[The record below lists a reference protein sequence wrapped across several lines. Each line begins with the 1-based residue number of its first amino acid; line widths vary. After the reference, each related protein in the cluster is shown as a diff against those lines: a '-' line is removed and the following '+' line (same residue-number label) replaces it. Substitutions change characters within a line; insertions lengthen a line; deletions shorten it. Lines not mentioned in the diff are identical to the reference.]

1 MIINAKYDT
10 IRSGVFWRKERLMG
24 KGFSPDWYFASAFD
38 ITPGFL
44 LSNGIKAVV
53 LDIDNT
59 LVTYGD
65 AEPTERVVEWV
76 SSLKSAGIKTAI
88 ASNNKKERVDLFNK
102 KLGVFCTSRSGK
114 PSTKAVR
121 AACAEFSVAP
131 TEVAVI
137 GDQIF
142 TDVLCANRADA
153 VAILTSPI
161 PYRENLFFRFKRGL
175 EKPIINKFR
184 KKHPEKCFPERSAEK

>member
-1 MIINAKYDT
+1 MKKQPLLWPDEIFSSFAEVSAAFL
-10 IRSGVFWRKERLMG
+10 RARGVR
-24 KGFSPDWYFASAFD
+24 A
-38 ITPGFL
+38 L
-44 LSNGIKAVV
+44 LC
-53 LDIDNT
+53 DIDNT

-142 TDVLCANRADA
+142 TDVLCANRAGA

>member
-1 MIINAKYDT
+1 M
-10 IRSGVFWRKERLMG
+10 L
-24 KGFSPDWYFASAFD
+24 
-38 ITPGFL
+38 ITPEYVFQDVTHITPEWL
-44 LSNGIKAVV
+44 AAKGITALV

-142 TDVLCANRADA
+142 TDILCANRAGA

-184 KKHPEKCFPERSAEK
+184 KKHPEKCFPERSAKK

>member
-1 MIINAKYDT
+1 M
-10 IRSGVFWRKERLMG
+10 L
-24 KGFSPDWYFASAFD
+24 
-38 ITPGFL
+38 ITPEYVFQDVTHITPEWL
-44 LSNGIKAVV
+44 AAKGITALV

-184 KKHPEKCFPERSAEK
+184 KKHPEKCFPERSAKK

>member
-1 MIINAKYDT
+1 
-10 IRSGVFWRKERLMG
+10 MG
-24 KGFSPDWYFASAFD
+24 KNFSPDWYFASAFD
-38 ITPGFL
+38 ITPDFL
-44 LSNGIKAVV
+44 LSHGIKAVV

-65 AEPTERVVEWV
+65 AEPTEKVIGWI
-76 SSLKSAGIKTAI
+76 SALHSAGIKAAI
-88 ASNNKKERVDLFNK
+88 ASNNKEKRVNLFNK
-102 KLGVFCTSRSGK
+102 KLGIFCISKSGK

-121 AACAEFSVAP
+121 AACAEFSVSP
-131 TEVAVI
+131 HNTAVI

-142 TDVLCANRADA
+142 TDVLCANRSGA
-153 VAILTSPI
+153 VAILTVPI
-161 PYRENLFFRFKRGL
+161 PYNENLFFRFKRSL